1 MEVYK
6 YAGSYICIGSC
17 RSLFWFLVCLTPQ
30 VSAADDSVAS
40 LETSS
45 DIEREWFLYGSLI
58 SLAAAFIFLICFL
71 CVCFPPCQSSSEEV
85 NQSRVDTE
93 NDLYRG
99 SVYNMYPGVE
109 EPEKDKSTYELAKIE
124 SQNASNGVN
133 GNNIKSG
140 STFLMGV
147 KKLSNPSDQI
157 TTSEDKTVIESEI
170 HGTIRHL
177 SSSNEANGDTC
188 DVKE

>member
-30 VSAADDSVAS
+30 VCLMNTVSAADDSVAS

-124 SQNASNGVN
+124 SQNAR
-133 GNNIKSG
+133 
-140 STFLMGV
+140 
-147 KKLSNPSDQI
+147 KLSNPSDQI